1 MLFSFCERFCTC
13 GGDICKLLFGSTKH
27 FSVLHTL
34 WCKLWMV
41 IFYYSVFFFFFVVVC
56 FCFPLNNLCWGFEA
70 RKFYNF
76 TFIRYENSDENIK
89 IETDHKIWNFIEINQ
104 HCRGSCHLSF
114 CSDAIFRAALLIP
127 CKMILSKNSAARKR
141 AGACQHI
148 SLQCIHCYIEGLLYE
163 S

>member
-1 MLFSFCERFCTC
+1 MSVSAHVVVIYANYYLDPQSTFLLYILYDVNCEWLFF
-13 GGDICKLLFGSTKH
+13 IIL
-27 FSVLHTL
+27 
-34 WCKLWMV
+34 
-41 IFYYSVFFFFFVVVC
+41 FFFFVVVVC